1 MLHLVYYLKCLA
13 QFDDIR
19 DQNRKAFQLKEL
31 ESSNIN
37 EFLEGFS
44 GPEESQHGKDSETMI
59 VYEEEGEGSTS
70 MLGSTGD
77 EISTLNKQVNVQEN
91 EKTGSRD
98 RKNN

>member
-1 MLHLVYYLKCLA
+1 
-13 QFDDIR
+13 
-19 DQNRKAFQLKEL
+19 
-31 ESSNIN
+31 
-37 EFLEGFS
+37 
-44 GPEESQHGKDSETMI
+44 MI